1 MAGRPAETKVQENQ
15 QEEEIGP
22 MARSKNRLVDY
33 DKGNGEILTARL
45 ELENG
50 EVVEGH
56 YQVYFWLQPPS
67 DVYEEALRICSLP
80 PVATYGKVK

>member
-1 MAGRPAETKVQENQ
+1 
-15 QEEEIGP
+15 

-33 DKGNGEILTARL
+33 DKDDGEILTARL

-56 YQVYFWLQPPS
+56 YEVFFWLQPPS

-80 PVATYGKVK
+80 PVATYGKVKQEGDRCIILNGGAAMISRYD

>member
-1 MAGRPAETKVQENQ
+1 
-15 QEEEIGP
+15 
-22 MARSKNRLVDY
+22 MARSKNRLIDY
-33 DKGNGEILTARL
+33 DKGNGKILTARL

-56 YQVYFWLQPPS
+56 YEVVFWLQPPS

>member
-1 MAGRPAETKVQENQ
+1 
-15 QEEEIGP
+15 

-33 DKGNGEILTARL
+33 DKDDGEILTARL

-67 DVYEEALRICSLP
+67 DVYEEALRVCSLS
-80 PVATYGKVK
+80 PVSTYGKIK

>member
-1 MAGRPAETKVQENQ
+1 
-15 QEEEIGP
+15 

-56 YQVYFWLQPPS
+56 YEVRFWLQPPS
-67 DVYEEALRICSLP
+67 DVYEEALGICSLP
-80 PVATYGKVK
+80 PVATYGKIE

>member
-1 MAGRPAETKVQENQ
+1 
-15 QEEEIGP
+15 

-33 DKGNGEILTARL
+33 DKDDGEILTARL

-56 YQVYFWLQPPS
+56 YEVFF
-67 DVYEEALRICSLP
+67 
-80 PVATYGKVK
+80 

>member
-1 MAGRPAETKVQENQ
+1 
-15 QEEEIGP
+15 

-33 DKGNGEILTARL
+33 DKDDGEILTARL

-56 YQVYFWLQPPS
+56 YEVFFWLKPPS
-67 DVYEEALRICSLP
+67 DVYEEGLRICSLP

>member
-1 MAGRPAETKVQENQ
+1 MAGRPAEIKVQENQ

-22 MARSKNRLVDY
+22 MARSKNRLIDY

>member
-1 MAGRPAETKVQENQ
+1 
-15 QEEEIGP
+15 

-33 DKGNGEILTARL
+33 DKGNGELLTARL

-56 YQVYFWLQPPS
+56 YQVYFWLQPPYE
-67 DVYEEALRICSLP
+67 VGEEANRRMSLP
-80 PVATYGKVK
+80 PVATYGKIK